1 MSIQASSF
9 PNYPDKHA
17 GSPLVRPE
25 VFLRGLLERSDVVV
39 PRSIIIGYSGQLP
52 ALLKDRGFTRVDNYR
67 TSWRALWLREG
78 PNADCV
84 GVVEG
89 FGYGAPAA
97 AIVLEELATLG
108 ARRFINLG
116 MAGALPSEVG
126 FGQVVLC
133 TAGLRDEG
141 VSHHYA
147 PPTRY
152 SFPSESL
159 TDVLRQSLAARGTA
173 FVEGPTWTI
182 DAIYRETVD
191 EAVAYRDEGVVTV
204 DMESAALFTIARA
217 RDVEIAAIF
226 AVSDHLLAGEEWQLS
241 PDRAVVAA
249 GLASVLDTA
258 LAVLDVER
266 R

>member
-1 MSIQASSF
+1 MSIETPSF

-17 GSPLVRPE
+17 GLPLVRPE
-25 VFLRGLLERSDVVV
+25 GFLRGLLDRGDVVA
-39 PRSIIIGYSGQLP
+39 PKSIIIGYSGQLP
-52 ALLKDRGFTRVDNYR
+52 TLLKDRGFTRVDNYR

-78 PNADCV
+78 PNVGRV

-133 TAGLRDEG
+133 TAAVRDEG
-141 VSHHYA
+141 VSHHYVPA
-147 PPTRY
+147 ARYAHPSPT
-152 SFPSESL
+152 L
-159 TDVLRQSLAARGTA
+159 TAALRQVLAQRGA
-173 FVEGPTWTI
+173 SFVEGPTWTI

-191 EAVAYRDEGVVTV
+191 EAMSYRDEGVITV
-204 DMESAALFTIARA
+204 DMESAALFTIAQVRE
-217 RDVEIAAIF
+217 VEIAAIF
-226 AVSDHLLAGEEWQLS
+226 AISDHLLAGDEWQLS
-241 PDRAVVAA
+241 PDRAVVTS

-258 LAVLDVER
+258 LAVLDVDGP
-266 R
+266 

>member
-1 MSIQASSF
+1 MPIETSSF
-9 PNYPDKHA
+9 PNYPDKHE

-25 VFLRGLLERSDVVV
+25 MFLRGLLDRGDVVV
-39 PRSIIIGYSGQLP
+39 PRSIIVGYSGQLP
-52 ALLKDRGFTRVDNYR
+52 ALLKERGFTRVANYR
-67 TSWRALWLREG
+67 TSWRALWLRDG
-78 PNADCV
+78 PNIDRV
-84 GVVEG
+84 GIVEG

-97 AIVLEELATLG
+97 AIVLEELSTLG

-133 TAGLRDEG
+133 TSAVRDEG
-141 VSHHYA
+141 VSHHYVPA
-147 PPTRY
+147 ARY
-152 SFPSESL
+152 AYPSPVL
-159 TDVLRQSLAARGTA
+159 TDVLRQTLRHRGTT

-191 EAVAYRDEGVVTV
+191 EAMAYRDEGVITV
-204 DMESAALFTIARA
+204 DMESAALFTIAQV
-217 RDVEIAAIF
+217 RDVELAAIF
-226 AVSDHLLAGEEWQLS
+226 TVSDHLLAGDEWQLS

-266 R
+266 P

>member
-1 MSIQASSF
+1 MAIEASSF

-17 GSPLVRPE
+17 GAPLVRPE
-25 VFLRGLLERSDVVV
+25 SFLRGLLKRDDVVV
-39 PRSIIIGYSGQLP
+39 PRSIIVGYSGQLP
-52 ALLKDRGFTRVDNYR
+52 ALLKARGFARVDNYR

-78 PNADCV
+78 PDVDRV

-116 MAGALPSEVG
+116 MAGALPSDVS

-133 TAGLRDEG
+133 TAAVRDEG
-141 VSHHYA
+141 VSHHYVPA
-147 PPTRY
+147 ARY
-152 SFPSESL
+152 AHPSPRL
-159 TDVLRQSLAARGTA
+159 TEVLRQTLRRRGTP
-173 FVEGPTWTI
+173 FVEGPSWTI

-191 EAVAYRDEGVVTV
+191 EAVAYRDEGVITV
-204 DMESAALFTIARA
+204 DMESAALFTIAQVRGV
-217 RDVEIAAIF
+217 DIAAIF

-241 PDRAVVAA
+241 PNRAVVAA

-258 LAVLDVER
+258 LAVFDDDAR
-266 R
+266 

>member
-1 MSIQASSF
+1 MSNDTSSF

-25 VFLRGLLERSDVVV
+25 MFLRGLIDRADVVV
-39 PRSIIIGYSGQLP
+39 PTSIIVGYSGQLP
-52 ALLKDRGFTRVDNYR
+52 ALLRERGFTRVDKYR

-78 PNADCV
+78 PDIDRV

-108 ARRFINLG
+108 AQRFINLG

-133 TAGLRDEG
+133 TAAVRDEG
-141 VSHHYA
+141 VSHHYTPA
-147 PPTRY
+147 ARY
-152 SFPSESL
+152 AYPSPVL
-159 TDVLRQSLAARGTA
+159 TDVLRRALHQRGTS

-191 EAVAYRDEGVVTV
+191 EAMAYRDEGVVTV

-226 AVSDHLLAGEEWQLS
+226 AVSDHLLAGDEWQLS
-241 PDRAVVAA
+241 PDRAVVTA

-258 LAVLDVER
+258 LSVLDR
-266 R
+266 P

>member
-1 MSIQASSF
+1 MSAEVSSF

-25 VFLRGLLERSDVVV
+25 MFLRKLLDRGDVVV
-39 PRSIIIGYSGQLP
+39 PQSIIVGYSGQLP
-52 ALLKDRGFTRVDNYR
+52 SMLKDRGFNRVEGYR

-78 PNADCV
+78 PNVGRV

-108 ARRFINLG
+108 VRRFLNVG
-116 MAGALPSEVG
+116 MAGALPNEVG

-133 TAGLRDEG
+133 TAAVRDEG
-141 VSHHYA
+141 VSHHYVPA
-147 PPTRY
+147 ARY
-152 SFPSESL
+152 AYPSPVL
-159 TDVLRQSLAARGTA
+159 TEELRQMLRRRGTA

-217 RDVEIAAIF
+217 REVEIAAIF
-226 AVSDHLLAGEEWQLS
+226 AVSDHLLAGDEWQLS
-241 PDRAVVAA
+241 PDRAVVTS
-249 GLASVLDTA
+249 GLATVLDTA
-258 LAVLDVER
+258 LAVLDVDGP
-266 R
+266 

>member
-1 MSIQASSF
+1 MSLETPSF

-17 GSPLVRPE
+17 GSPLVRPD
-25 VFLRGLLERSDVVV
+25 VFLRGLLDRGDVVV
-39 PRSIIIGYSGQLP
+39 PRSIIMGYSGQFP
-52 ALLKDRGFTRVDNYR
+52 TLLKDRGFTRVDNYR

-78 PNADCV
+78 PNVDRV

-108 ARRFINLG
+108 ARWFINLV

-133 TAGLRDEG
+133 TAAVRDEG
-141 VSHHYA
+141 VSHHYVPA
-147 PPTRY
+147 ARYAYPSPT
-152 SFPSESL
+152 L
-159 TDVLRQSLAARGTA
+159 TEVLRQALAQRGTS

-191 EAVAYRDEGVVTV
+191 EAMAYRDEGVITV
-204 DMESAALFTIARA
+204 DMESAALFTVAQVRE
-217 RDVEIAAIF
+217 VEIAAIF
-226 AVSDHLLAGEEWQLS
+226 AVSDHLLAGDEWQLS
-241 PDRAVVAA
+241 PDRAVVTS

-258 LAVLDVER
+258 LAVLDVDGP
-266 R
+266 

>member
-1 MSIQASSF
+1 MRG
-9 PNYPDKHA
+9 A
-17 GSPLVRPE
+17 G
-25 VFLRGLLERSDVVV
+25 
-39 PRSIIIGYSGQLP
+39 
-52 ALLKDRGFTRVDNYR
+52 
-67 TSWRALWLREG
+67 
-78 PNADCV
+78 
-84 GVVEG
+84 
-89 FGYGAPAA
+89 
-97 AIVLEELATLG
+97 
-108 ARRFINLG
+108 INLG

-126 FGQVVLC
+126 FGEVVLC
-133 TAGLRDEG
+133 TAALRDEG

-152 SFPSESL
+152 AYPSESL
-159 TDVLRQSLAARGTA
+159 TDVLRQSLVARGTP

-204 DMESAALFTIARA
+204 DMESASLFRIARA

-241 PDRAVVAA
+241 PDRAFVEE
-249 GLASVLDTA
+249 GFSSVLDTA

>member
-1 MSIQASSF
+1 MSIEAPSF
-9 PNYPDKHA
+9 PNFPDKHV

-25 VFLRGLLERSDVVV
+25 VFLRGLLGRSDVVV
-39 PRSIIIGYSGQLP
+39 PRSIIIGYSAQLP

-78 PNADCV
+78 LDAGRV

-108 ARRFINLG
+108 ARRFVNLG

-133 TAGLRDEG
+133 TAAVRDEG
-141 VSHHYA
+141 VSHHYL
-147 PPTRY
+147 PPSRY
-152 SFPSESL
+152 AYPSANL
-159 TDVLRQSLAARGTA
+159 TDELRQRLAAHGTS

-182 DAIYRETVD
+182 DAIYRETVE

-204 DMESAALFTIARA
+204 DMESAALFTIAHVRT
-217 RDVEIAAIF
+217 VELAAIF
-226 AVSDHLLAGEEWQLS
+226 AVSDHLLAGDEWQLS
-241 PDRAVVAA
+241 PDRSVVAA

-258 LAVLDVER
+258 LAVLDAER
-266 R
+266 P

>member
-1 MSIQASSF
+1 MSIETPSF

-25 VFLRGLLERSDVVV
+25 VFLRALLDRGDVVV
-39 PRSIIIGYSGQLP
+39 PRSIIMGYSGQLP
-52 ALLKDRGFTRVDNYR
+52 TLLKDRGFTRVDNYR

-78 PNADCV
+78 PNVERV

-133 TAGLRDEG
+133 TAAVRDEG
-141 VSHHYA
+141 VSHHYVPA
-147 PPTRY
+147 ARYAYPSPT
-152 SFPSESL
+152 L
-159 TDVLRQSLAARGTA
+159 TEDLRQVLDRRGTS

-191 EAVAYRDEGVVTV
+191 EAMAYHDEGVITV
-204 DMESAALFTIARA
+204 DMESAALFTIAQVRE
-217 RDVEIAAIF
+217 VEIAAIF
-226 AVSDHLLAGEEWQLS
+226 AVSDHLLAGDEWQLS
-241 PDRAVVAA
+241 PDQAVVTS

-258 LAVLDVER
+258 LGVLDVEGP
-266 R
+266 

>member
-1 MSIQASSF
+1 MSIPESSF

-17 GSPLVRPE
+17 GSALVRPE
-25 VFLRGLLERSDVVV
+25 AFLRELLTRDDLVV

-52 ALLKDRGFTRVDNYR
+52 SLLRDRGFTRVANYR
-67 TSWRALWLREG
+67 TSWRALWLRDG
-78 PNADCV
+78 PWVDRV

-108 ARRFINLG
+108 ARCFVNLG
-116 MAGALPSEVG
+116 MAGALPSDVG

-133 TAGLRDEG
+133 TAAVRDEG
-141 VSHHYA
+141 VSHHYV
-147 PPTRY
+147 PPARY
-152 SFPSESL
+152 AYPSEQL
-159 TDVLRQSLAARGTA
+159 TNALRQGLIARGSS

-182 DAIYRETVD
+182 DAIYRETVE
-191 EAVAYRDEGVVTV
+191 EAVAYRDEGIVTV
-204 DMESAALFTIARA
+204 DMESAALFTIART
-217 RDVEIAAIF
+217 RDVELASIF
-226 AVSDHLLAGEEWQLS
+226 AVSDHLLAGDEWQLS

-258 LAVLDVER
+258 LAVLDVDPH
-266 R
+266 